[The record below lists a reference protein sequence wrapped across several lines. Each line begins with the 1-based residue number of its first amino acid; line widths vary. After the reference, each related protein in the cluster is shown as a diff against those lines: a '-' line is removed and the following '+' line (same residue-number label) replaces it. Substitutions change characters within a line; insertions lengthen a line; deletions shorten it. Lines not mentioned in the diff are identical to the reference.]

1 MSAYGG
7 YTKPAYGAQ
16 GAEDSGGFVYGGSQ
30 QGSQGG
36 GRSNQDESLRPVTI
50 KQIIDA
56 EEPYPGADFRIDG
69 VNITQITFVG
79 QVRAINPQ
87 PTNITYRIDDGTG
100 IIEVKKWADSDKK
113 DDEVADGSGRI
124 ELDQYVRVWGR
135 LKSFNSKRNVG
146 AYFLRPV
153 TDFNEV
159 NYHLLESTYVHL
171 YTTRGPI
178 GGGAKAP
185 GGAGGGEDGIFVD
198 GGQAAYNAGAG
209 AGGAGGAGGAAAG
222 GGQPSKLNGCGPL
235 AQRMY
240 NFLLNAP
247 GGNEGVHLNVVAS
260 SASMSVRD
268 VLSAAD
274 ELLSQGLVY
283 TTIDDETWAILDY

>member
-1 MSAYGG
+1 
-7 YTKPAYGAQ
+7 
-16 GAEDSGGFVYGGSQ
+16 
-30 QGSQGG
+30 
-36 GRSNQDESLRPVTI
+36 DESLRPVTI

-100 IIEVKKWADSDKK
+100 IIEVKKWADSDKREE
-113 DDEVADGSGRI
+113 EVADGSGTI
-124 ELDQYVRVWGR
+124 ELGQFVRVWGR
-135 LKSFNSKRNVG
+135 LKSFNNKRNVG
-146 AYFLRPV
+146 AYFLRPI
-153 TDFNEV
+153 TDYNEV

-171 YTTRGPI
+171 YITRGPI
-178 GGGAKAP
+178 GGSKPPGAA
-185 GGAGGGEDGIFVD
+185 GEDGMFVD
-198 GGQAAYNAGAG
+198 GGPAYNAGAG
-209 AGGAGGAGGAAAG
+209 AGTGTGTGTG
-222 GGQPSKLNGCGPL
+222 GGKPSKLTGCGPL
-235 AQRMY
+235 AQKMY

-247 GGNEGVHLNVVAS
+247 GGNEGVHLNVIAGS
-260 SASMSVRD
+260 SGMSVRD

-283 TTIDDETWAILDY
+283 TTIDDETWAILEY